1 MSPPRPL
8 VPMLIGV
15 GALLGVGLLA
25 VAPSSAPSATPSPA
39 PKLVPPLAGRLL
51 ITSPFGWR
59 WHPVTG
65 QWSHHGG
72 LDLAAPVGVEVVAP
86 EGGVVTRIDVAG
98 GERGAINGNA
108 VFVRAPARVW
118 AFLHLS
124 RVKVALGRTVRAGE
138 LLGASGASGRVTG
151 PHLHLQVTSLG
162 GSPIDPTGLFP
173 PGTFVARSA

>member
-1 MSPPRPL
+1 MSPRPL

-25 VAPSSAPSATPSPA
+25 AAPSSAPSATPSPA
-39 PKLVPPLAGRLL
+39 PKLVPPLAGRLVV
-51 ITSPFGWR
+51 TSPFGWR

-65 QWSHHGG
+65 QWSRHDG

-108 VFVRAPARVW
+108 VFVRAPSRVW

-124 RVKVALGRTVRAGE
+124 RVKVALGQTVRAGDV
-138 LLGASGASGRVTG
+138 LGASGASGRVTG

-162 GSPIDPTGLFP
+162 GTPIDPTGLFP
-173 PGTFVARSA
+173 PGTFVTRSA

>member
-1 MSPPRPL
+1 MSPRPL

-25 VAPSSAPSATPSPA
+25 AAPSSAPSATPSPA
-39 PKLVPPLAGRLL
+39 PKLVPPLAGRLVV
-51 ITSPFGWR
+51 TSPFGWR

-65 QWSHHGG
+65 QWSRHDG

-108 VFVRAPARVW
+108 VFVRAPSRVW

-124 RVKVALGRTVRAGE
+124 RVKVALGQTVRAGDV
-138 LLGASGASGRVTG
+138 LGASGASGRVTG

-162 GSPIDPTGLFP
+162 GTPIDPIGLFP
-173 PGTFVARSA
+173 PGTFVGKT

>member
-1 MSPPRPL
+1 MTTPRPL
-8 VPMLIGV
+8 VPM
-15 GALLGVGLLA
+15 LLGVGLLA

-39 PKLVPPLAGRLL
+39 PKLVAPFAGRLVV
-51 ITSPFGWR
+51 TSPFGWR

-65 QWSHHGG
+65 SWSHHDG

-108 VFVRAPARVW
+108 VFVRAPSRVW

-124 RVKVALGRTVRAGE
+124 RVKVALGRTVRAGDV
-138 LLGASGASGRVTG
+138 LGASGASGRVTG

-162 GSPIDPTGLFP
+162 GTPIDPTGLFP
-173 PGTFVARSA
+173 PGTFVTRSA

>member
-1 MSPPRPL
+1 MSPRPL
-8 VPMLIGV
+8 VPMLLGV

-39 PKLVPPLAGRLL
+39 PKLVPPLAGRLVV
-51 ITSPFGWR
+51 TSPFGWR

-65 QWSHHGG
+65 QWRHHDG

-108 VFVRAPARVW
+108 VFVRAPSRVW

-124 RVKVALGRTVRAGE
+124 RVKVALGQTVRAGE

-151 PHLHLQVTSLG
+151 PHLHLQVTRLSG
-162 GSPIDPTGLFP
+162 DPVDPTGLYP
-173 PGTFVARSA
+173 PGTFAGRT